1 MRKTR
6 NGSSTNAGDTCLQ
19 QNFWDIWFNQGS
31 FKGFGAPPSET
42 QIQKAQ
48 VELAENYYLGDRV
61 VKNYKSAY
69 DLFLRASK
77 GDLTQANFRLGLMNH
92 YGQGK
97 EKDLIKN
104 VLEFP
109 KVIQEAAK
117 SFNPSLIA
125 NYIFEL
131 VKEYNSYYQS
141 TSILKAEADSIV
153 IFRVLLSKRIST
165 NIKSGMSLLG
175 IDVPERM

>member
-1 MRKTR
+1 MVEEIIYEAIMKIKKISCIL
-6 NGSSTNAGDTCLQ
+6 SSLFFITTSNAGDTCLQ

-48 VELAENYYLGDRV
+48 VELAENYYLGDRIA
-61 VKNYKSAY
+61 KNYKSAY

-97 EKDLIKN
+97 EKDLIKAFDHYQLAAN
-104 VLEFP
+104 
-109 KVIQEAAK
+109 QNDNEAQ
-117 SFNPSLIA
+117 FNLA
-125 NYIFEL
+125 LMYR
-131 VKEYNSYYQS
+131 Y
-141 TSILKAEADSIV
+141 
-153 IFRVLLSKRIST
+153 
-165 NIKSGMSLLG
+165 GLG
-175 IDVPERM
+175 WASAATARPN